1 LKKTLG
7 QQKILILGII
17 LIFLG
22 VCIIPSNA
30 ETIDTQSKM
39 TTESDWFYVGGT
51 GLENYSRIQDAI
63 DDASGGDTVFVY
75 SGLYNESIL
84 LNKSI
89 TLLGEDQDTTLIIG
103 SNESEIVHID
113 DTSAVFKRFTVD
125 SQENEFI
132 NGIYISDSWAV
143 HITETTVRSCEYGI
157 LITSSESLTISN
169 NTLQNCSSGII
180 GVIVGNVTVSGN
192 IIDGNGEGSGIE
204 IQAAMFKNYIR
215 RNSITNNTVGIN
227 LVFTLFTIIQENN
240 LLQNQQQAFFTT
252 SFFSKWQQN
261 YWNTSRI
268 LPKIIPGQFGGM
280 IIHKWIPF
288 LNFDWKPAKAP
299 YDIQG

>member
-1 LKKTLG
+1 MML
-7 QQKILILGII
+7 
-17 LIFLG
+17 FLG

-30 ETIDTQSKM
+30 ETIKNRSKM
-39 TTESDWFYVGGT
+39 TTESDWFYVGGS
-51 GLENYSRIQDAI
+51 GLENYTRIQDAI

-75 SGLYNESIL
+75 SGVYNESIL
-84 LNKSI
+84 INKSI
-89 TLLGEDQDTTLIIG
+89 TVLGEDRETTIIVG

-113 DTSAVFKRFTVD
+113 DTSAVFKRFTVE
-125 SQENEFI
+125 SQENKFI

-143 HITETTVRSCEYGI
+143 HIKETTVRSCEFGI

-169 NTLQNCSSGII
+169 NTVQNCSSGII
-180 GVIVGNVTVSGN
+180 CVIVGNVTISGN

-240 LLQNQQQAFFTT
+240 LFQNQQPAFFTS
-252 SFFSKWQQN
+252 SFFSKWQWN

-268 LPKIIPGQFGGM
+268 LPKLIPGQFGGM

-288 LNFDWKPAKAP
+288 LNFDWTPAKEP
-299 YDIQG
+299 YSIV

>member
-1 LKKTLG
+1 MKKTLG
-7 QQKILILGII
+7 RQKILTLGIMM
-17 LIFLG
+17 IFLG

-30 ETIDTQSKM
+30 ETIKNRSKI
-39 TTESDWFYVGGT
+39 TTESDWYYVGGS
-51 GLENYSRIQDAI
+51 GLENYTRIQDAI

-75 SGLYNESIL
+75 SGVYNESIL
-84 LNKSI
+84 INKSI
-89 TLLGEDQDTTLIIG
+89 TLLGEDRETTIIAG

-125 SQENEFI
+125 SRENKFI

-143 HITETTVRSCEYGI
+143 HITETTMRSCEYGI
-157 LITSSESLTISN
+157 LITSSESLIISN

-180 GVIVGNVTVSGN
+180 CVIVGNVTVAGN
-192 IIDGNGEGSGIE
+192 IIDGNREGSGIE

-240 LLQNQQQAFFTT
+240 LLQNQQQAFFTS

-261 YWNTSRI
+261 YWNASRI
-268 LPKIIPGQFGGM
+268 LPKIITGQFGGM
-280 IIHKWIPF
+280 IIHKWFPL

-299 YDIQG
+299 YDIQ